1 MTIGHLHTPAEFDS
15 FMSQNRNNSVVID
28 FYATWCGPCK
38 QLAPML
44 ENWAKQYNH
53 IKFAKVD
60 VDENETVAAA
70 NKVRAMPT
78 LHFYKN
84 GAKVAEVQGADAR
97 RIEQYLRGL

>member
-1 MTIGHLHTPAEFDS
+1 MTIPHLHTPAEYET
-15 FMSQNRNNSVVID
+15 FMTQNRNQSIVID

-44 ENWAKQYNH
+44 ENWANQYKN

-60 VDENETVAAA
+60 VDANESVAVS
-70 NKVRAMPT
+70 NKIRAMPT

-84 GAKVAEVQGADAR
+84 GAKVAEVQGADVR